1 MNSKEQ
7 VLLKYPKAFPIESMT
22 LGEDRG
28 GGDYDE
34 KSCVLILIE
43 GEEHFAGSGKTKW
56 STGKYWILGI
66 GDTENQ
72 AWEYI
77 IEKDA
82 KPKNKWSDIRF
93 PYISNSDISFVAN
106 SFREKYTLEKN

>member
-1 MNSKEQ
+1 MNNKEQ
-7 VLLKYPKAFPIESMT
+7 VLSKYSNAFSIESVT

-34 KSCVLILIE
+34 KNCVLILIE
-43 GEEHFAGSGKTKW
+43 GKEHFAGFGVTKW

-66 GDTENQ
+66 GDTEDE

-82 KPKNKWSDIRF
+82 KPKTKWSDIRF

-106 SFREKYTLEKN
+106 SFREKYTPEKN